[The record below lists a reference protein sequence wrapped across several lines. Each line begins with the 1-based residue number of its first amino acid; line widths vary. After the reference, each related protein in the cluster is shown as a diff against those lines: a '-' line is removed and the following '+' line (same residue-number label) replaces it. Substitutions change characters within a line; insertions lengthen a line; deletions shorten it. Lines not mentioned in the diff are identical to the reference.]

1 MHPRHTTIAA
11 RRRGAMLAAATVA
24 AMMAAAP
31 AMAQDV
37 TLRVADSLP
46 SGHIIHQIA
55 TKPFLD
61 AVARMSQG
69 RIKLQHF
76 PGEQL
81 GKAKDLLMLTQAGV
95 ADIGY
100 IGPSYQSDKM
110 PLSSALELPGMIADD
125 CQGARAL
132 WALTHDGGYLEKN
145 EFAPNRVVPLLTMV
159 LPPYQILLASG
170 KKVATLKDLS
180 GLKVRSAGGAMD
192 FMVKSL
198 DMVPVR
204 MTPPEVYES
213 LSRGTVDGAIFPYQ
227 SANSY
232 GFANKIKTGTYKEN
246 FGTVVLT
253 YSIGAMK
260 WQQLPQA
267 TRAILMKAGQEVSL
281 SACTRFKT
289 AESEAFKKTTAL
301 GMKPL
306 ELGAADDQAL
316 SAIFARVA
324 TDWAASLDRRGKP
337 GTPTLNAVRQALSSA
352 K

>member
-1 MHPRHTTIAA
+1 MKLKLIC
-11 RRRGAMLAAATVA
+11 LAAALACATA
-24 AMMAAAP
+24 AS
-31 AMAQDV
+31 AQTV

-46 SGHIIHQIA
+46 SNHIIHQIA
-55 TKPFLD
+55 TKPFIE
-61 AVARMSQG
+61 AVERLSQG
-69 RIKLQHF
+69 KIKLQHF

-81 GKAKDLLMLTQAGV
+81 GKAKDLLMLTQSGV

-100 IGPSYQSDKM
+100 VGPSYQSDKM
-110 PLSSALELPGMIADD
+110 PLSSALELPGSFADD
-125 CQGARAL
+125 CQGAKAL
-132 WALTHDGGYLEKN
+132 WSLTHNGGFLEKN
-145 EFAPNRVVPLLTMV
+145 EFTPNKVVPLVTMV

-170 KKVATLKDLS
+170 KKVATLKDLA

-227 SANSY
+227 SAQSY

-253 YSIGAMK
+253 YSIGAAK
-260 WQQLPQA
+260 WQSLPEA
-267 TRAILMKAGQEVSL
+267 TRQILMKAGQEVSL
-281 SACTRFKT
+281 AACKKFTV
-289 AESEAFKKTTAL
+289 AESDALKKTTAA
-301 GMKPL
+301 GMQPL
-306 ELGAADDQAL
+306 ALSAADDAAL
-316 SAIFARVA
+316 TGIFGRVA

-337 GTPTLNAVRQALSSA
+337 GTAALAAVRKALAES

>member
-1 MHPRHTTIAA
+1 MNINTICLACIAA
-11 RRRGAMLAAATVA
+11 AGATSAS
-24 AMMAAAP
+24 
-31 AMAQDV
+31 AQ

-46 SGHIIHQIA
+46 SNHIIHQIA
-55 TKPFLD
+55 TKPFIE
-61 AVARMSQG
+61 AVERLSQG
-69 RIKLQHF
+69 KVKLQHF

-81 GKAKDLLMLTQAGV
+81 GKAKDLLMLTQSGV

-100 IGPSYQSDKM
+100 VGPSYQSDKM
-110 PLSSALELPGMIADD
+110 PLSSALELPGSFADD
-125 CQGARAL
+125 CQGAKAL
-132 WALTHDGGYLEKN
+132 YALTHNGGFLEKN
-145 EFAPNRVVPLLTMV
+145 EFTPNKVVPLVTMV
-159 LPPYQILLASG
+159 LPPYQILLASN
-170 KKVATLKDLS
+170 KKVATLKDLA

-253 YSIGAMK
+253 YSIGLAK
-260 WQQLPQA
+260 WQALPEA
-267 TRAILMKAGQEVSL
+267 TRQILTKAGQEVSL
-281 SACTRFKT
+281 SACKRFT
-289 AESEAFKKTTAL
+289 VAEADALKKTTAS
-301 GMKPL
+301 GMQPL
-306 ELGAADDQAL
+306 VLSAADDAAL
-316 SAIFARVA
+316 TGIFARVA

-337 GTPTLNAVRQALSSA
+337 GTQALAAVRKALAEA

>member
-1 MHPRHTTIAA
+1 MKLKLTC
-11 RRRGAMLAAATVA
+11 LAAALACATA
-24 AMMAAAP
+24 AS
-31 AMAQDV
+31 AQTV

-46 SGHIIHQIA
+46 SNHIIHQIA
-55 TKPFLD
+55 TKPFIE
-61 AVARMSQG
+61 AVERLSQG
-69 RIKLQHF
+69 KIKLQHF

-81 GKAKDLLMLTQAGV
+81 GKAKDLLMLTQSGV

-100 IGPSYQSDKM
+100 VGPSYQSDKM
-110 PLSSALELPGMIADD
+110 PLSSALELPGSFSDD
-125 CQGARAL
+125 CQGAKAL
-132 WALTHDGGYLEKN
+132 WSLTHNGGFLEKN
-145 EFAPNRVVPLLTMV
+145 EFTPNKVVPLVTMV
-159 LPPYQILLASG
+159 LPPYQILLASS
-170 KKVATLKDLS
+170 KKVTTLKDLA

-227 SANSY
+227 SAQSY

-253 YSIGAMK
+253 YSIGAAK
-260 WQQLPQA
+260 WQSLPEA
-267 TRAILMKAGQEVSL
+267 TRQILMKAGQEVSL
-281 SACTRFKT
+281 AACKKFTV
-289 AESEAFKKTTAL
+289 AESEALKKTTAA
-301 GMKPL
+301 GMQPL
-306 ELGAADDQAL
+306 LLSAADDAAL
-316 SAIFARVA
+316 TGIFGRVA

-337 GTPTLNAVRQALSSA
+337 GTAALAAVRKALAES